1 MPLHD
6 AGQDLSDDIR
16 LAAPEERLKDGRI
29 FDWLEQTYPGAARGR
44 KTQPPE
50 VDQGGDGS
58 TGDQNRR
65 EGRGRGEDARQASL
79 RSSEWRKPMSNE
91 LPDSHPNNG
100 HPQPQGR
107 TKPLTARRQRFVEE
121 YLLDLNGS
129 QAAIRAGYSE
139 QTATMQAS
147 RLLTN
152 ANVAAAVINAQAKRA
167 EKVQVTAEWV
177 LKGLIEI
184 HDRAMQHHAVLDREG
199 KPIGEYVYQGQV
211 ASRALE
217 LLGKHLGMFDKQRSE
232 PTERDPTTGEAA
244 EIVEDERTEGERMR
258 EFVAYVR
265 MMGAQRGA
273 LQSTVEDFADD
284 IDEMCDQAGVP
295 RRTGEPS
302 TD

>member
-1 MPLHD
+1 
-6 AGQDLSDDIR
+6 
-16 LAAPEERLKDGRI
+16 
-29 FDWLEQTYPGAARGR
+29 
-44 KTQPPE
+44 
-50 VDQGGDGS
+50 
-58 TGDQNRR
+58 
-65 EGRGRGEDARQASL
+65 
-79 RSSEWRKPMSNE
+79 MSNE

-107 TKPLTARRQRFVEE
+107 TKPLTARQQRFVEE

-232 PTERDPTTGEAA
+232 PTERDATTGEAA

-284 IDEMCDQAGVP
+284 IDKMCDQAGVP
-295 RRTGEPS
+295 RRIGEPS

>member
-1 MPLHD
+1 
-6 AGQDLSDDIR
+6 
-16 LAAPEERLKDGRI
+16 
-29 FDWLEQTYPGAARGR
+29 
-44 KTQPPE
+44 
-50 VDQGGDGS
+50 
-58 TGDQNRR
+58 
-65 EGRGRGEDARQASL
+65 
-79 RSSEWRKPMSNE
+79 MSNE

-107 TKPLTARRQRFVEE
+107 TKPLTARQQRFVEE

-167 EKVQVTAEWV
+167 EKVEVTAEWV

-232 PTERDPTTGEAA
+232 PTERDATTGEAA
-244 EIVEDERTEGERMR
+244 EIVEDDRTEGERMR

-273 LQSTVEDFADD
+273 MQSTVEDFADD

>member
-1 MPLHD
+1 
-6 AGQDLSDDIR
+6 
-16 LAAPEERLKDGRI
+16 
-29 FDWLEQTYPGAARGR
+29 
-44 KTQPPE
+44 
-50 VDQGGDGS
+50 
-58 TGDQNRR
+58 
-65 EGRGRGEDARQASL
+65 
-79 RSSEWRKPMSNE
+79 MSNE

-100 HPQPQGR
+100 HPKPQGR
-107 TKPLTARRQRFVEE
+107 TKPLTARQQRFVEE

-167 EKVQVTAEWV
+167 EKVEVTAEWV

-232 PTERDPTTGEAA
+232 PTERDATTGEAA

-258 EFVAYVR
+258 EFVAY
-265 MMGAQRGA
+265 G
-273 LQSTVEDFADD
+273 LSK
-284 IDEMCDQAGVP
+284 
-295 RRTGEPS
+295 
-302 TD
+302 